1 MTTNFLNI
9 KNIRK
14 NLVFLLIVTLFPLIT
29 SAQVVRENLGVEIVN
44 DFVLEPAKNEVIL
57 VPGETSTET
66 LSVINRMDKVVTFQ
80 IEIED
85 IVGSDNVSEQVKL
98 LGNEKGPYSL
108 KDFLIPEINEFTLNP
123 GEKITIP
130 IQVNL
135 PADSEP
141 RGYYGA
147 LIVSAKGDSSDV
159 GNDSEVEGVTEI
171 VTRLGSI
178 FLVRVEGDLNQKS
191 DLRDFKI
198 VGPDKFLYTKNP
210 EGFEVAIKN
219 SGNVHLVHYGEIKV
233 KNIFGK
239 EVVNLPVNAF
249 FSLPDA
255 TRYRE
260 IKWPETF
267 VFGFYKAELNLY
279 QGFGNESGFLKD
291 TISFVVLP
299 WKVLSIIIIATI
311 MIYLIIRFFKN
322 NFKIERK
329 K

>member
-1 MTTNFLNI
+1 MN
-9 KNIRK
+9 K
-14 NLVFLLIVTLFPLIT
+14 IVTFKI
-29 SAQVVRENLGVEIVN
+29 
-44 DFVLEPAKNEVIL
+44 EV
-57 VPGETSTET
+57 
-66 LSVINRMDKVVTFQ
+66 
-80 IEIED
+80 ED

-130 IQVNL
+130 ISVNL

-147 LIVSAKGDSSDV
+147 LIVSAKGDPTDS
-159 GNDSEVEGVTEI
+159 GLDSEVKGVTQL

-178 FLVRVEGDLNQKS
+178 FLVRVEGDLNQQSSIK
-191 DLRDFKI
+191 DFKI
-198 VGPDKFLYTKNP
+198 IGPEKFIYTKNP
-210 EGFEVAIKN
+210 EGFEVAVKN

-233 KNIFGK
+233 KNVFGK

-249 FSLPDA
+249 FSLPDS

-267 VFGFYKAELNLY
+267 AFGFYKAEIQVY
-279 QGFGNESGFLKD
+279 QGFGDGTGFLND

-299 WKVLSIIIIATI
+299 WKILAVIAITTI
-311 MIYLIIRFFKN
+311 LIYLIIKFFKN